1 VVQPDEIKQSGTKMR
16 IGAEHTQGITRRPP
30 RSLHALLV
38 MVVTLVVQ
46 AACASAPAPIAP
58 RHEAA
63 KEDEMVVRVAELEIE
78 PASLAEYMNIL
89 REESEAS
96 IRLEPGVL
104 CILPMQEKEDPNRIR
119 IVEVYAT
126 KSAYESHLQTPH
138 FKHYKT
144 ATQAMVKSLR
154 LVDMNVL
161 DPATMPLI
169 LRKVSY

>member
-1 VVQPDEIKQSGTKMR
+1 MR
-16 IGAEHTQGITRRPP
+16 IGAEHTQNPTRRPP
-30 RSLHALLV
+30 EAAALLV
-38 MVVTLVVQ
+38 MVIALAMQ
-46 AACASAPAPIAP
+46 AACASAPAPIP
-58 RHEAA
+58 PSHDAA
-63 KEDEMVVRVAELEIE
+63 KEDEMLVRVAELEIE

-89 REESEAS
+89 REESAAS

-119 IVEVYAT
+119 IVEVYAS

-144 ATQAMVKSLR
+144 ATQTMVKSLR

-161 DPATMPLI
+161 DPASMPLI
-169 LRKVSY
+169 LRKAPY